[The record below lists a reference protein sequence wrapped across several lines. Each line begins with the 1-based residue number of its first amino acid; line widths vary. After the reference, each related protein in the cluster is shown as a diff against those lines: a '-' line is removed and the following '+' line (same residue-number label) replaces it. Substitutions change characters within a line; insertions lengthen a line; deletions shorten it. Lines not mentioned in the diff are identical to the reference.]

1 MKKLLCLSMLVASA
15 LLVQMTAAVA
25 PAGAAVTHPYL
36 GSFGSF
42 VSPQS
47 LAVDQ
52 ATGDVYVLDAG
63 TATGTAPR
71 LVARFDAD
79 GNPSPFPAVGS
90 NVLDG
95 GNTVYGKFNFGMG
108 ATAQVVVDHS
118 GGATDGTVYIASTI
132 DGIVYQYDRSGTL
145 LGWLGGS
152 HTPYG
157 FFGSVSGVAVSPT
170 GTLYVAGHPYQ
181 RLNRFAPPGS
191 GPVTDTDY
199 DAQILDVQLAQLA
212 AGSAGDVYAVTGPAQ
227 LDVLA
232 PGALTKYV
240 PSAFGQSAPAGTVID
255 PSVLSVAVNP
265 SNDDIYA
272 DNGTKI
278 SRYDATGV
286 PLGTVGAN
294 RLAKSAGVAI
304 NGTSGRLYAS
314 DIATGKVSMFGPLTT
329 MPDVTTGAATAIEP
343 TTATVAGTVNAQG
356 VAGTYQVEYGTTTNY
371 GSTLPQVPNAPGSTD
386 TPVTAQLTG
395 LQPETTYHYRII
407 GRADGVAGT
416 VVGADRTFITGGP
429 AIVNQVPTEVT
440 TSSATFHGTVDMR
453 GLPGGEYRF
462 YVSARNTP
470 YSGATAPM
478 PVPAGAGPVSIAAT
492 LSGLPDGAALSV
504 RIGVVSPG
512 TKDFGDAVDFQTVA
526 APTALPPPM
535 RLSED
540 PYGCHVPRLHPLA
553 RAVRAGDRLSVAGE
567 DLGVFATVQLGAGPV
582 TPSGYSASGFTVAVP
597 ADATG
602 TLPLTINCGTQSNT
616 IGVVVAALPSNRA
629 SVKSKVKGT
638 GATLSI
644 RVPGPGTLKVA
655 GAELTTR
662 AVAVKA
668 KGTTK
673 MKVSLTARGKAAL
686 RRAKAKRL
694 RRTATVTFTPTGGH
708 AATTKVTL
716 TFTRSSTR

>member
-15 LLVQMTAAVA
+15 LLVQMAAAVV

-36 GSFGSF
+36 RSFGSF
-42 VSPQS
+42 TSPQS

-63 TATGTAPR
+63 TSTGSAPQ

-79 GNPSPFPAVGS
+79 GNPSPFAAVGS

-95 GNTVYGKFNFGMG
+95 GNTVYGHFSFGVG
-108 ATAQVVVDHS
+108 ATAQVAVDHS
-118 GGATDGTVYIASTI
+118 GGVTDGTVYIASST
-132 DGIVYQYDRSGTL
+132 DGIVYQYDRSGML
-145 LGWLGGS
+145 LGRLEGTG
-152 HTPYG
+152 TPYG
-157 FFGSVSGVAVSPT
+157 GFATLSGVAVSPT
-170 GTLYVAGHPYQ
+170 GTLYVAGHAYM
-181 RLNRFAPPGS
+181 RLTRLVPAGS
-191 GPVTDTDY
+191 GPITDPDY
-199 DAQILDVQLAQLA
+199 DAQITDLQPGNLA
-212 AGSAGDVYAVTGPAQ
+212 AGSAGDVYAVS
-227 LDVLA
+227 A
-232 PGALTKYV
+232 PDYLNALVPSALTKYA

-265 SNDDIYA
+265 SNDDVYA

-278 SRYDATGV
+278 SRYDATGAS
-286 PLGTVGAN
+286 LGTVGAN
-294 RLAKSAGVAI
+294 RFAKSAGVAI

-329 MPDVTTGAATAIEP
+329 MPDVTTGAATALEP

-356 VAGTYQVEYGTTTNY
+356 VAGTYQVEYGTTTSY
-371 GSTLPQVPNAPGSTD
+371 GSTIPQAPNAPGSTD

-395 LQPETTYHYRII
+395 LKPETTYHYRIV

-416 VVGADRTFITGGP
+416 VVGADRTFTTGGP
-429 AIVNQVPTEVT
+429 VLVNQAPTEVT

-462 YVSARNTP
+462 YVAARNTP

-478 PVPAGAGPVSIAAT
+478 PVPAGAGPVSIAGT
-492 LSGLPDGAALSV
+492 LSGLPEGAALSV

-512 TKDFGDAVDFQTVA
+512 TQDFGDAVDFQTVA
-526 APTALPPPM
+526 APTTLPPPM

-553 RAVRAGDRLSVAGE
+553 RAVRPGDRVSLAGD

-616 IGVVVAALPSNRA
+616 IGVVVATPPSNRA
-629 SVKSKVKGT
+629 GVKSKVKGT

-662 AVAVKA
+662 AAAVKT

-673 MKVSLTARGKAAL
+673 VKISLTARGKAAL

-694 RRTATVTFTPTGGH
+694 RRTATVTFTPAGGR
-708 AATTKVTL
+708 AGTTKVTL

>member
-1 MKKLLCLSMLVASA
+1 MKKLLCLSMLMASA
-15 LLVQMTAAVA
+15 LLVQMAAAVV

-63 TATGTAPR
+63 TPTGSAPQV
-71 LVARFDAD
+71 VARFDVD
-79 GNPSPFPAVGS
+79 GNPSTFPAVGS

-95 GNTVYGKFNFGMG
+95 SNTVYGNFGFGIG
-108 ATAQVVVDHS
+108 ATAQVAVDHS
-118 GGATDGTVYIASTI
+118 GGATDGTVYIGSTLYGAI
-132 DGIVYQYDRSGTL
+132 YQYDRSGML
-145 LGWLGGS
+145 LGRLEGAG
-152 HTPYG
+152 TP
-157 FFGSVSGVAVSPT
+157 FGSFGAVGGLAASPT
-170 GTLYVAGHPYQ
+170 GTLYVAGQ
-181 RLNRFAPPGS
+181 SFLRLSRFAPPGS
-191 GPVTDTDY
+191 GPITDPDY
-199 DAQILDVQLAQLA
+199 DAQIADLRPAHLA
-212 AGSAGDVYAVTGPAQ
+212 ADSAGDVYAVSGPDQ
-227 LDVLA
+227 MQTLA
-232 PGALTKYV
+232 PAALTKYA
-240 PSAFGQSAPAGTVID
+240 PSDFGQSAPAGTVID
-255 PSVLSVAVNP
+255 PSVLSVAVDP
-265 SNDDIYA
+265 SNDDVYA

-278 SRYDATGV
+278 SRYDATGA

-294 RLAKSAGVAI
+294 RLATSAGVAI

-314 DIATGKVSMFGPLTT
+314 DIATGKVSMFGPLAT

-356 VAGTYQVEYGTTTNY
+356 VAGTYQIEYGTTTSY
-371 GSTLPQVPNAPGSTD
+371 GTTLPQTANAPGSTD

-395 LQPETTYHYRII
+395 LQPETTYHYRIV

-416 VVGADRTFITGGP
+416 VVGADRTFTTSGP
-429 AIVNQVPTEVT
+429 AIVNQAPTEVT

-478 PVPAGAGPVSIAAT
+478 PVPAGSGPVSIAGM
-492 LSGLPDGAALSV
+492 LSGLPEGAALSV
-504 RIGVVSPG
+504 RIGVVSPS
-512 TKDFGDAVDFQTVA
+512 TQDFGDAVDFQTVA
-526 APTALPPPM
+526 APTTLPPPM

-540 PYGCHVPRLHPLA
+540 PYGCHVPRLHPLS
-553 RAVRAGDRLSVAGE
+553 RAVRAGDRVSVAGD
-567 DLGVFATVQLGAGPV
+567 DLGVSATVQLGAGPV

-616 IGVVVAALPSNRA
+616 IGVVVAAPPSNRA
-629 SVKSKVKGT
+629 GVKTKVKGT

-655 GAELTTR
+655 GADLTTR
-662 AVAVKA
+662 AAAVKA

-673 MKVSLTARGKAAL
+673 MKVSLTARGKSAL
-686 RRAKAKRL
+686 RRAKGKRL
-694 RRTATVTFTPTGGH
+694 RRTATVTYTPTGGR
-708 AATTKVTL
+708 AGTTKVTL
-716 TFTRSSTR
+716 TFTRS